1 MNLFYIYFISS
12 YYLYSSIGLIIDIFS
27 SDIRI
32 NPLNNKLVK
41 SKYLDVYENVFSN
54 VIIKS
59 IPPFVFAELMYLNY
73 TNNTTI
79 ISYIFQYIFTL
90 CLGFNIDYLINRFKH
105 SKYFYKYHKKHH
117 EQTYLFGFMTYYM
130 NDYDFYIS
138 LIPVLFPVLFRFNP
152 TIVNLWI
159 CMYMYKEIFI
169 DHCNISDFGTG
180 YYIHHNI
187 ENNNYGLTIIDN
199 WFNTLNTNL
208 DSIVKKNDSNSNII
222 KLPPTNNYRCYS
234 YLCKTTNNK
243 CYSPRCQHNYKYLEG
258 KLHYSNFF

>member
-12 YYLYSSIGLIIDIFS
+12 YYLYSSIGLIIDIFA

-117 EQTYLFGFMTYYM
+117 EQTDLFGFMTYYM

-208 DSIVKKNDSNSNII
+208 DSIVKKNDSNSNIK